1 MNWIGIPNS
10 WNPFLTLWVSLKLE
24 TDVKKC
30 VQMNTYS
37 TERGHEN
44 IHNLTKYSDKKGW
57 NVQAKKKLG
66 QWKTRKMSYFKET
79 HSTWVYVAKIL
90 D

>member
-1 MNWIGIPNS
+1 
-10 WNPFLTLWVSLKLE
+10 
-24 TDVKKC
+24 
-30 VQMNTYS
+30 MNTYS

-66 QWKTRKMSYFKET
+66 Q
-79 HSTWVYVAKIL
+79 
-90 D
+90 